1 MQNYGVSTLTYAN
14 GQQVGSRSQAKE
26 LAAFNSG
33 QSYNQGKDYNKA
45 VKARKESGRYGN
57 TKNMEI
63 QEGQRTSSAY

>member
-1 MQNYGVSTLTYAN
+1 MQNYGVGTQRYPN
-14 GQQVGSRSQAKE
+14 GQQVGSPAQAKE

-57 TKNMEI
+57 SKNMEI
-63 QEGQRTSSAY
+63 QEGQRSNSAY